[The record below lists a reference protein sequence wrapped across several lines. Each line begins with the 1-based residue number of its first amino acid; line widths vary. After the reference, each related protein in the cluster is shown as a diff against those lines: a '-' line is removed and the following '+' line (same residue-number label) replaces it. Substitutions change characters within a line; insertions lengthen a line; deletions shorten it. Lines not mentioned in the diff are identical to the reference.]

1 MTTTTTT
8 TGAVASMTVREWRVL
23 LSVVPKRSIKP
34 VLAELHVGADGT
46 VSTTD
51 LAVTVQRR
59 GDGRERADVDPMLVS
74 RRVLE
79 ALVKGRGVR
88 SVVQLADTGG
98 AGLEASVDGR
108 SVGNRERGLGAA
120 EWPTLEVVETGD
132 DVFRVP
138 CVRTW
143 AERLE
148 AAAVHAGERSRWAM
162 NGVHLQLG
170 PSIRGRS
177 AVRICATDG
186 KRLAVEAV
194 PVVAEHWSVNA
205 VGEPTSGW
213 IVDLGWI
220 KAVGR
225 VARILGAGVEGVMR
239 ADVNRTTLEAGGW
252 IVTGRNVEGQFPPI
266 GSVIP
271 QQPGDVA
278 SFRAGGLLEALSVC
292 ETTCNEEG
300 RSVRLEP
307 RAEGHVWMTSRSVD
321 LGESLVDVDG
331 ARAAVQPGGWVSYDP
346 RFIRDAVAFLGAG
359 EDDVVDVRAARSA
372 IRAMGSGLDQA
383 TTWTLDARPERL
395 ALVMPVTLRT
405 GGAS

>member
-1 MTTTTTT
+1 MTTKT

-23 LSVVPKRSIKP
+23 LAAIPRRSIKP
-34 VLAELHVGADGT
+34 VLAECHVGADGT
-46 VSTTD
+46 VSVTD
-51 LAVTVQRR
+51 LAVSVQRR
-59 GDGRERADVDPMLVS
+59 GDGRGGADLEGFTAP

-79 ALVKGRGVR
+79 ALLKGRGVR

-98 AGLEASVDGR
+98 TGLEASVDGR
-108 SVGNRERGLGAA
+108 AIGSRERGVDPAKC
-120 EWPTLEVVETGD
+120 PTLEVVETGD

-143 AERLE
+143 AARLE
-148 AAAVHAGERSRWAM
+148 AAAVHAGERTRWAM
-162 NGVHLQLG
+162 NGVHLQVG

-177 AVRICATDG
+177 AVRVCATDG
-186 KRLAVEAV
+186 KRLAVEAMAV
-194 PVVAEHWSVNA
+194 TAERWGVDA

-225 VARILGAGVEGVMR
+225 VARILGAGVEGIVR
-239 ADVNRTTLEAGGW
+239 ADANRTTLEAEEW
-252 IVTGRNVEGQFPPI
+252 VITGRNVEGQFPPI
-266 GSVIP
+266 ASVIP

-307 RAEGHVWMTSRSVD
+307 RAEGHIWMTSRSVD